1 MADVRNPNKDTLSKI
16 LFGTTY
22 NTIISDN
29 DREHGRYNRM
39 IGDNG
44 IRGETRAA
52 LEEYKKSVQGTT
64 GEYEEAANEGF
75 KATGGY
81 WLFRTLREVFTKTE
95 REVIT
100 GNYPLSEKF
109 AAIDKAIA
117 ELGDKKQTDNVRT
130 QIAQLQRLK
139 SLYGRRAQMQ
149 EHDERSSLGAR
160 YDEAFRVMNRFEDF
174 DQIKDF
180 LMPSNTKKWMKI
192 YLEGGSGYAPRD
204 KNLLK
209 YLWDSNDTP
218 GFQRFIKS
226 VSSGNMREYNN
237 WVLQQEGASAQ
248 GRKTEKY
255 GRDISAI
262 TTGPEL
268 STYLNSTEPG
278 QGRLASIY
286 AAQVNN
292 LGRNIHVDPEEI
304 VRAARYAERAQE
316 GLLNTGRNSNN
327 IDRLKKYTGGGF
339 YFDVPA
345 TYTGNGH
352 IEKVLIRI
360 GVKPNCSNL
369 QIGDIVGRRFY
380 DASNLS
386 SNLNFRIPL
395 MLQIPRGGGGGGK
408 G

>member
-1 MADVRNPNKDTLSKI
+1 MDTL
-16 LFGTTY
+16 
-22 NTIISDN
+22 
-29 DREHGRYNRM
+29 R
-39 IGDNG
+39 G
-44 IRGETRAA
+44 I
-52 LEEYKKSVQGTT
+52 
-64 GEYEEAANEGF
+64 
-75 KATGGY
+75 
-81 WLFRTLREVFTKTE
+81 
-95 REVIT
+95 
-100 GNYPLSEKF
+100 
-109 AAIDKAIA
+109 
-117 ELGDKKQTDNVRT
+117 
-130 QIAQLQRLK
+130 
-139 SLYGRRAQMQ
+139 
-149 EHDERSSLGAR
+149 
-160 YDEAFRVMNRFEDF
+160 
-174 DQIKDF
+174 
-180 LMPSNTKKWMKI
+180 
-192 YLEGGSGYAPRD
+192 

-327 IDRLKKYTGGGF
+327 IDKLKKYTGGGF

-395 MLQIPRGGGGGGK
+395 MLQIPRGGGGGGGK
-408 G
+408 GGDNPGGGGGGGNGPKSSGDSYISTSGEQPVPSPTQVPGISGNYSPAEPLVQQATTYAPGVVILPSNPA